1 MRNKLVITLTTVY
14 GSRQYTLNQVARYLL
29 LLFILLS
36 ALSFFVSNALLMAT
50 TEDLAILEEDHQEL
64 TENYEYLLGTQ
75 QLYKNELETLGSTLN
90 VLKTERDELHEE
102 NQRVGELNETL
113 DSSLYMLENLLGLNA
128 SESMTLERAEA
139 LKLAATERLFFLH
152 NIPNGLPIQALR
164 VSDKFGMRTHPVS
177 HKRTMHN
184 GIDFK
189 ANRGTPVYATAD
201 GVVDTAAYQKS
212 SGYGKLIVLQHNF
225 GFKTY
230 YGHLDKIKVKSGE
243 FVTKGQLIGLSGNTG
258 RSTGPHLHYEVR
270 YLYRALD
277 PGPFLAWSI
286 TDFDSLFEKVKGVK
300 WASLKEMYPLNQR
313 RQPLL

>member
-1 MRNKLVITLTTVY
+1 VY
-14 GSRQYTLNQVARYLL
+14 GSRQYTLNQVAKYLL
-29 LLFILLS
+29 LLFFLL
-36 ALSFFVSNALLMAT
+36 AAISFFVSNALLMAT
-50 TEDLAILEEDHQEL
+50 TDNLATLEEDHQEL
-64 TENYEYLLGTQ
+64 TESYEYLLGTQ
-75 QLYKNELETLGSTLN
+75 QLYKNELETLSGTLS

-113 DSSLYMLENLLGLNA
+113 DSSLYMLENLLGMSA

-139 LKLAATERLFFLH
+139 LKVTATERLFFLH
-152 NIPNGLPIQALR
+152 NIPNGLPIQGLR
-164 VSDKFGMRTHPVS
+164 VTDTFGMRKHPVTQ
-177 HKRTMHN
+177 KKTMHN

-189 ANRGTPVYATAD
+189 ADRGTPVYATAD
-201 GVVDTAAYQKS
+201 GVVDTATYQKS

-258 RSTGPHLHYEVR
+258 RSTGPHLHYEIR
-270 YLYRALD
+270 YLYRPLD

-286 TDFDSLFEKVKGVK
+286 TDFDSLFEKVRGVQ
-300 WASLKEMYPLNQR
+300 WASLREMYPLNQR